1 MTNRDTKLYL
11 RELTGVMEM
20 LWVSRYTHL
29 SKLIKEYTW
38 TCVFYSMKTTPKL
51 TNKTKQ
57 NKLGPKPSQLQA
69 ATSKVIRTVTQYA
82 KIFSPAVIGDLTLR
96 LPV

>member
-1 MTNRDTKLYL
+1 
-11 RELTGVMEM
+11 
-20 LWVSRYTHL
+20 
-29 SKLIKEYTW
+29 
-38 TCVFYSMKTTPKL
+38 MKTTPKL